1 MDQTDDGRRKLGRT
15 AVQYRPSPP
24 NMKLIGYNMH
34 GQKIYP
40 DSYYY
45 TEEEWSRIGM
55 QGPLPEDRKRPRK
68 ELSEYGEETG
78 STDGTFLQ
86 GIMDHTQK

>member
-1 MDQTDDGRRKLGRT
+1 
-15 AVQYRPSPP
+15 
-24 NMKLIGYNMH
+24 MH

-45 TEEEWSRIGM
+45 TEAEWSRLGM

-78 STDGTFLQ
+78 STDGIFLQ
-86 GIMDHTQK
+86 EDKSTS

>member
-1 MDQTDDGRRKLGRT
+1 MDQTDDGKKDTGQD
-15 AVQYRPSPP
+15 AAAKPPSPP

-78 STDGTFLQ
+78 STDGIFLQ
-86 GIMDHTQK
+86 EVMDHK

>member
-1 MDQTDDGRRKLGRT
+1 MDQTDDGKKDTGQD
-15 AVQYRPSPP
+15 AAAKPPSPP
-24 NMKLIGYNMH
+24 NMKLIGWNMH

-78 STDGTFLQ
+78 STDGIFLQ
-86 GIMDHTQK
+86 EVMDHK